1 MNRSHVDVQCVLLNE
16 SLSTMSAN
24 KVFDKQM
31 NLQMFIQQ
39 MLGAPT
45 DQTIGAPELSTF
57 DMLRFLVAV
66 ELALFVEMF
75 VANGAGVLVLTL
87 PIVNSVFVTFQIV
100 RCFEDAFTHVT
111 FKIACFTMHS
121 QNVQIKRGSA
131 GLAKRTRRAFK
142 VSGLHSKVDISLV
155 QSKVLLR

>member
-1 MNRSHVDVQCVLLNE
+1 
-16 SLSTMSAN
+16 
-24 KVFDKQM
+24 
-31 NLQMFIQQ
+31 
-39 MLGAPT
+39 
-45 DQTIGAPELSTF
+45 
-57 DMLRFLVAV
+57 MLRFLVAV
-66 ELALFVEMF
+66 KFALFVEMF
-75 VANGAGVLVLTL
+75 VASCARILVLAL
-87 PIVNSVFVTFQIV
+87 AIVNSVFVAFQIV